1 MDTTDISMGYSTSA
15 KNEDMQ
21 IPVSVSLQQE
31 LQQEESSETMA
42 EATAAACHNMT
53 SDSEELAGP
62 ISKSDHDDDDLPL
75 ETEGGED
82 PSKQPPPTLGAPGPA
97 PVGDTSKSGSS
108 KIQPIEMSRMTEE
121 ERDALATLQLRF
133 SFQEKTISRMYYSLT
148 LAGWLYYQ
156 SERKYLPPDYRDYAT
171 SGAVTNG
178 VINGAVSIHR
188 KEKVD
193 DVAASLMTANEVAEH
208 LDYYSIEADLFSDLQ
223 IPSNQHA
230 SSKTATNNTSAV
242 PRLIVGGHQ
251 EDRWRRL
258 RDCAVYHF
266 FVTDLKKQGRTW
278 GVENEE
284 EENTDTSNSNDRK
297 DEIDIDKN
305 DETKGEAMKD
315 GQEEKHD
322 QSGGKIAAAAKTT
335 NDKKVAKPKA
345 KPSRRRQAKRGA
357 KQQRG
362 STSSSMKE
370 SATTADVGADMFMK
384 KNSIQ
389 ARHARKKK
397 SLDDDANEEQEVAF
411 ERLSLEDCRTM
422 LKDRK
427 QAEVFDYHEISTA
440 DVLETHEEQMKE
452 WAFLLGTNH
461 SLLFYGYGSK
471 LNLLNVFAEKMLS
484 NEGYVVVLNG
494 FDSDISAESIL
505 DLLVDLFL
513 DGLEPAPLQASLP
526 GFEEEDASKITT
538 LHQDQTTNHLRHV
551 VMRKIRDPVER
562 AKVIACAIAK
572 TQAKELYPIFLVLHN
587 LEGAGLRNRLAQEIL
602 STLVAEAKVQQS
614 GVNVIR
620 LVASIDHVDA
630 SAMLWSVNT
639 IDKFRWMWQEV
650 HTYQPYVDELV
661 MLERDEINTSNT
673 KKRRAASVGGSK
685 RQQRAIIMDGQ
696 GADRVMEVL
705 RNLANRYTEV
715 MQNLATMQLEAP
727 GIGFGSSQQQK
738 IQWVDMAHLL
748 QQCLNKCTVK
758 SDSQLRT
765 FLSELEDHDLVVV
778 QKQGSTSVMVRIPYS
793 DDKLHEILAFQ
804 PAKN

>member
-1 MDTTDISMGYSTSA
+1 MGTADISMGNASSA
-15 KNEDMQ
+15 KNEGMQ
-21 IPVSVSLQQE
+21 KPVSVSLQQE
-31 LQQEESSETMA
+31 LQQEESSETIA
-42 EATAAACHNMT
+42 EASAAACHNIMT
-53 SDSEELAGP
+53 SDSEQPVIP
-62 ISKSDHDDDDLPL
+62 ISSSAHEDDALPV
-75 ETEGGED
+75 ENEEGED
-82 PSKQPPPTLGAPGPA
+82 PSKQPPSTLEARAPA
-97 PVGDTSKSGSS
+97 VDTSKPGTN
-108 KIQPIEMSRMTEE
+108 KIQPIDISRMTEE

-133 SFQEKTISRMYYSLT
+133 SFQDKTISRMYNSLT
-148 LAGWLYYQ
+148 LAGWVYYP

-171 SGAVTNG
+171 SGAVTSG
-178 VINGAVSIHR
+178 VTSGAVSIHR
-188 KEKVD
+188 KERVD

-223 IPSNQHA
+223 IPSNQYA
-230 SSKTATNNTSAV
+230 SGTNNATAV
-242 PRLIVGGHQ
+242 PRLIAGGYQ
-251 EDRWRRL
+251 EERWRKL
-258 RDCAVYHF
+258 RDDAIYHF

-278 GVENEE
+278 DEENEGK
-284 EENTDTSNSNDRK
+284 ENTDTSNSNDTTDAK
-297 DEIDIDKN
+297 NIDEN
-305 DETKGEAMKD
+305 DETTGKAMKD
-315 GQEEKHD
+315 IQEETYD
-322 QSGGKIAAAAKTT
+322 QSGGKTAASAKTAKPK
-335 NDKKVAKPKA
+335 NVAKPKA
-345 KPSRRRQAKRGA
+345 KPSRRHQAKRGA

-362 STSSSMKE
+362 TSSNSMRE

-397 SLDDDANEEQEVAF
+397 SLVDDADAEEEEDVAF
-411 ERLSLEDCRTM
+411 ERLSLDDCRTI

-427 QAEVFDYHEISTA
+427 QAEIFDYYEISSA
-440 DVLETHEEQMKE
+440 DILETYEEQMNE
-452 WAFLLGTNH
+452 WAFILGTNH

-505 DLLVDLFL
+505 DLFVELFL

-526 GFEEEDASKITT
+526 GFVEEDAAKITT
-538 LHQDQTTNHLRHV
+538 LHQDQTTNNLRHL

-562 AKVIACAIAK
+562 AKAIACAIAK
-572 TQAKELYPIFLVLHN
+572 AQGKELYPIFLVVHN

-630 SAMLWSVNT
+630 SSMLWSVNT
-639 IDKFRWMWQEV
+639 VDKFRWMWQEV
-650 HTYQPYVDELV
+650 HTYQPYMDELV

-673 KKRRAASVGGSK
+673 KKRRAASIGGSK

-727 GIGFGSSQQQK
+727 RIGFGSSQQQK

-804 PAKN
+804 PMKN